1 MNKFFQVSSI
11 VDELVF
17 AWRSGERKRWIQQD
31 LLTTRRLVICAECD
45 LLVEVSHRRGGK
57 LVPISLLRPARIWY
71 VAAGSKVTP
80 VTQHRNF
87 LPRFG
92 NQEEVIY
99 TYELFRFP
107 PLIMRAHFYV
117 LDNGRETEKLIFVT
131 FECRKFSF
139 AL

>member
-1 MNKFFQVSSI
+1 MNKFFQVSSTCI
-11 VDELVF
+11 VDELLF
-17 AWRSGERKRWIQQD
+17 ARWMKQD
-31 LLTTRRLVICAECD
+31 LLTTRGLVICTECD

-92 NQEEVIY
+92 NQEEVIR
-99 TYELFRFP
+99 TS
-107 PLIMRAHFYV
+107 
-117 LDNGRETEKLIFVT
+117 
-131 FECRKFSF
+131 CF
-139 AL
+139 AFHH